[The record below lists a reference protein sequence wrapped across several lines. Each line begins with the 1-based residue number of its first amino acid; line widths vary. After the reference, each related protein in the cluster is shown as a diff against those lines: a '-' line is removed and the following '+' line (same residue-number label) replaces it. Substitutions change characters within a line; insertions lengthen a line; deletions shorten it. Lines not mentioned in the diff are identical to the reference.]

1 MARIRSL
8 KPSFWSSQK
17 IGKLSRD
24 ARLLA
29 IGLISYADDQGRFL
43 ASPSA
48 LIGHVYPNDA
58 VTLKQVAGW
67 RDAIAAVGLIELYAV
82 DGFEYGRFP
91 RWTDHQRISHP
102 YDSTF
107 PEPLANETGI
117 VPP

>member
-29 IGLISYADDQGRFL
+29 IGLISCADDQGRFL
-43 ASPSA
+43 ASPNA
-48 LIGHVYPNDA
+48 LMGHVYPNDT
-58 VTLKQVAGW
+58 VTVRQVCTW
-67 RDAIAAVGLIELYAV
+67 REELATVGLIELYAI

-91 RWTDHQRISHP
+91 RWATHQKIAHP
-102 YDSTF
+102 YPSTF
-107 PEPLANETGI
+107 PEPIVNETGTGTE
-117 VPP
+117 